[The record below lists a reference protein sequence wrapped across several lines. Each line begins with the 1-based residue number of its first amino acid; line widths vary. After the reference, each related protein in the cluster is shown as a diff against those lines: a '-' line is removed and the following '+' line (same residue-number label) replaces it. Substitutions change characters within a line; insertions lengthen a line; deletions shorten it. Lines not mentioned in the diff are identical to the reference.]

1 MYTTTRKSFPYHML
15 RGCRSLLN
23 SCAQRCYSGAF
34 TVNNCRTLQAPSN
47 RVSKKTVH
55 YPFTWVLSHRRWGVR
70 HVEKKL
76 RNPWQM
82 DYETKMVGRV
92 AAQLLRHKAQKLG
105 LDIRPDGY
113 VRVRDVVRSIASPLV
128 RFPELC
134 GKQLDT
140 PSFRN
145 MYMETFLQMIKNN
158 TVYLQ
163 LAYETDGVDSE
174 TKIPWVRARA
184 GHTIPVGSGAFVEV
198 ASDNLQCRASIL
210 IYGEFCII
218 TPFQLRSITLP

>member
-1 MYTTTRKSFPYHML
+1 ML

-23 SCAQRCYSGAF
+23 LYAQRCYSDAC
-34 TVNNCRTLQAPSN
+34 TVNNWRTWQAPSN

-76 RNPWQM
+76 RHPWQM
-82 DYETKMVGRV
+82 DDETKRFGRV
-92 AAQLLRHKAQKLG
+92 AAQLLRHKVQKLG

-113 VRVRDVVRSIASPLV
+113 VRVRDVVCSSTSPIICLV
-128 RFPELC
+128 NLC

-145 MYMETFLQMIKNN
+145 MHRDTFIQMTKNN
-158 TVYLQ
+158 IVYLQ
-163 LAYETDGVDSE
+163 LVYEADGVDSE
-174 TKIPWVRARA
+174 AKIPWVRART
-184 GHTIPVGSGAFVEV
+184 GHTIPVGSGAFVADV
-198 ASDNLQCRASIL
+198 K
-210 IYGEFCII
+210 
-218 TPFQLRSITLP
+218 